1 MTEERRLGCVISGSL
16 TKGIDVRLDS
26 GMSVEDLAVGRY
38 VTIEGQKR
46 RFFGMVTDVTL
57 DASDQRMMS
66 APPDVSDPFIVEV
79 INGTSTFGRVHVL
92 PTLTIGD
99 DAVSLVEGPQPVKTV
114 PSHFSVVREASEKD
128 IGSVFGSVAEG
139 QFYIGTPLDMETKVR
154 LDTAKLVTRSNGIF
168 GKSGTGK
175 TFLARLVL
183 IGILQEGSAINLIFD
198 MHNEYG
204 WEGTSEGSRKVKGLK
219 QLFGSK
225 VAIFALDAE
234 SARRRKVSPDY
245 EVKIGYDEIEPDDIA
260 MLRETLGLTDAA
272 VGVPYRLARKFGER
286 KWLKAFLDAED
297 NEKLIEL
304 MPGLEEHEATVA
316 ALRRRLDVLRRLP
329 FLVPDAK
336 GNAIDSI
343 LSYLERGIH
352 VVLDFGRYGDNTA
365 AYILVANLLT
375 RRIHAMYRERTERAM
390 AEGGSMPRPL
400 VITIEEAHKFLSHEL
415 SGQTIFGTIAREMR
429 KYYVTLL
436 VIDQRPSGIDEEIMS
451 QLGTKITCL
460 LDNDRDIE
468 SVLTG
473 ISGKGEIKAVLSKL
487 DSRQQALI
495 FGHAVPMPV
504 VIKTRDYGTAQS
516 YKELGFRE
524 ALERKKDSDKDLKD
538 LFAE

>member
-1 MTEERRLGCVISGSL
+1 MTEDRKLGFVISGAL
-16 TKGIDVRLDS
+16 TKGIDVRLD
-26 GMSVEDLAVGRY
+26 GDISVEDLAVGRY